1 MQVVEFQAAIE
12 NGIVRIPEEYKD
24 LQEKKRVR
32 FVVMY
37 DDDLLKRKY
46 SREEM
51 QRMDSVDMIFD
62 KYSID
67 MSQIKFNRDEA
78 HER

>member
-67 MSQIKFNRDEA
+67 MSKIRFDREEI

>member
-1 MQVVEFQAAIE
+1 MQAVEFEAAIE

-24 LQEKKRVR
+24 LQEKKDVR

-37 DDDLLKRKY
+37 DNDLLKRKY
-46 SREEM
+46 NREEM
-51 QRMDSVDMIFD
+51 HRMDSVDMIFD

-67 MSQIKFNRDEA
+67 MSKIEFDREEI